1 MGDLKMKAKT
11 PPSSIVCPECGHDM
25 GISFRSTATCY
36 QKCCKLYEKKFT
48 FKIPEIELTEK
59 EK

>member
-11 PPSSIVCPECGHDM
+11 PPIRIICPECGYDM
-25 GISFRSTATCY
+25 GISFRGTVTCY
-36 QKCCKLYEKKFT
+36 QIECKLYEKKFT
-48 FKIPEIELTEK
+48 FKVPEIELTEK